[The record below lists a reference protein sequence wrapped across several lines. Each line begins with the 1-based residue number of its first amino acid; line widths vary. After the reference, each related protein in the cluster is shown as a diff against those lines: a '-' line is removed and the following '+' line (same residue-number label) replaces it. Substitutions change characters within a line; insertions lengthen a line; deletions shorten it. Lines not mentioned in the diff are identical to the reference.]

1 MKRMTYSEAG
11 VDIELENRSIDAMK
25 RRLTFSRRGFGS
37 PLTGIGHY
45 AGLIDM
51 GDFAIAM
58 TTDGVGSKILVANAM
73 RKWDT
78 IGIDCIAMNV
88 NDLLAIGAEP
98 LAFVDYLAVERVDPE
113 VSEQIAIGLQKG
125 AEISNMSIV
134 GGETASLPEI
144 IRGFDLAGTAI
155 GYVKKDRIVTGEKI
169 QLGDVLV
176 GVPSSGLHSNG
187 YTLAR
192 RIIERSSYTYL
203 DKMPGDSRSIG
214 EVLLTP
220 TRIYIEVL
228 ELLERCD
235 VHGLAHITG
244 SGLLKLHRI
253 TDLGFE
259 ITDPLEP
266 QPIFRFLQKL
276 GNVED
281 AEMYRTFNMG
291 MGFVVVLPEDDAP
304 EACRIMGPGSKVI
317 GRIVERGLR
326 AGALNLAEGA

>member
-1 MKRMTYSEAG
+1 MKGMTYSEAG

-25 RRLTFSRRGFGS
+25 RRLTFSRKGFGA
-37 PLTGIGHY
+37 PLTAIGHY

-51 GDFAIAM
+51 GEFAIAM
-58 TTDGVGSKILVANAM
+58 TTDGVGSKILIANAM

-98 LAFVDYLAVERVDPE
+98 LAFVDYLAVEKVDPE
-113 VSEQIAIGLQKG
+113 VSEQIAVGLQKG
-125 AEISNMSIV
+125 AEISNISIV
-134 GGETASLPEI
+134 GGETASLPEM
-144 IRGFDLAGTAI
+144 IRGLDLAGTAI
-155 GYVKKDRIVTGEKI
+155 GYVKKDRVITGEKI
-169 QLGDVLV
+169 RIGDAVV
-176 GVPSSGLHSNG
+176 GVPSTGLHSNG

-192 RIIERSSYTYL
+192 RIIESSGYTYF
-203 DKMPGDSRSIG
+203 DTMPGDSRSIG

-220 TRIYIEVL
+220 TRIYIEIL
-228 ELLERCD
+228 ELLRKCD

-266 QPIFRFLQKL
+266 QPVFRFLQEL
-276 GNVED
+276 GGVDD

-291 MGFVVVLPEDDAP
+291 MGFAVVLPEDQADD
-304 EACRIMGPGSKVI
+304 ACRIMGPGSKII
-317 GRIVERGLR
+317 GRIVESGLR
-326 AGALNLAEGA
+326 AGSVRLQ

>member
-1 MKRMTYSEAG
+1 MKGMTYSEAG

-25 RRLTFSRRGFGS
+25 RRLTFSRKGLGA

-51 GDFAIAM
+51 GEFAIAM
-58 TTDGVGSKILVANAM
+58 TTDGVGSKILIANAM

-113 VSEQIAIGLQKG
+113 VSEQIAVGLQKG
-125 AEISNMSIV
+125 AEISNISIV
-134 GGETASLPEI
+134 GGETASLPEM
-144 IRGFDLAGTAI
+144 IRGLDLAGTAI
-155 GYVKKDRIVTGEKI
+155 GYVKKNRVITGEKI
-169 QLGDVLV
+169 RVGDAVV
-176 GVPSSGLHSNG
+176 GVPSTGLHSNG

-192 RIIERSSYTYL
+192 RIIESSGYTYF
-203 DKMPGDSRSIG
+203 DTMPGDSRSIG
-214 EVLLTP
+214 EILLTP

-228 ELLERCD
+228 DLLHKCD
-235 VHGLAHITG
+235 VRGLAHITG

-266 QPIFRFLQKL
+266 QPVFRFLQEL
-276 GNVED
+276 GRVDD

-291 MGFVVVLPEDDAP
+291 MGFVVVLPEEQADD
-304 EACRIMGPGSKVI
+304 ACRIMGPGSKVI
-317 GRIVERGLR
+317 GRIVESGLR
-326 AGALNLAEGA
+326 AGSIRLR

>member
-1 MKRMTYSEAG
+1 MKGMTYSDAG

-25 RRLTFSRRGFGS
+25 RRLTFSRKGFGA

-51 GDFAIAM
+51 GEFAIAM
-58 TTDGVGSKILVANAM
+58 TTDGVGSKILIANAM

-113 VSEQIAIGLQKG
+113 VSEQIAVGLQKG
-125 AEISNMSIV
+125 AEISNISIV
-134 GGETASLPEI
+134 GGETASLPEM
-144 IRGFDLAGTAI
+144 IRGLDLAGTAI
-155 GYVKKDRIVTGEKI
+155 GYVKKDRVITGERVRV
-169 QLGDVLV
+169 GDAVV
-176 GVPSSGLHSNG
+176 GVPSTGLHSNG

-192 RIIERSSYTYL
+192 RIIESSGYTYF
-203 DKMPGDSRSIG
+203 DTMPGDSRSIG
-214 EVLLTP
+214 EILLTP

-228 ELLERCD
+228 ELLRRCD

-259 ITDPLEP
+259 ITDPIEP
-266 QPIFRFLQKL
+266 QPVFRFLQEL
-276 GNVED
+276 GGVDD

-291 MGFVVVLPEDDAP
+291 MGFVVVLPEEQADD
-304 EACRIMGPGSKVI
+304 ACRIMGPGSKVI
-317 GRIVERGLR
+317 GRIVKSGLR
-326 AGALNLAEGA
+326 AGSVILR

>member
-1 MKRMTYSEAG
+1 MKGMTYSEAG

-25 RRLTFSRRGFGS
+25 RRLTFSRKGFGA
-37 PLTGIGHY
+37 PLTDIGHY

-58 TTDGVGSKILVANAM
+58 TTDGVGSKILIANAM

-88 NDLLAIGAEP
+88 NDLLAVGAEP
-98 LAFVDYLAVERVDPE
+98 LAFVDYLAVEKVDPE
-113 VSEQIAIGLQKG
+113 VSEQIAVGLQKG
-125 AEISNMSIV
+125 AEISNISIV
-134 GGETASLPEI
+134 GGETASLPEM
-144 IRGFDLAGTAI
+144 IRGLDLAGTAI
-155 GYVKKDRIVTGEKI
+155 GYVKKDRVVTGERI
-169 QLGDVLV
+169 RTGDAVV
-176 GVPSSGLHSNG
+176 GVPSTGLHSNG

-192 RIIERSSYTYL
+192 RIIESSDYTYF

-214 EVLLTP
+214 EILLTP

-228 ELLERCD
+228 ELLRRCD

-259 ITDPLEP
+259 ITDPIEP
-266 QPIFRFLQKL
+266 QPVFRFLQEL
-276 GNVED
+276 GGVDD

-291 MGFVVVLPEDDAP
+291 MGFVVVLPEEQADD
-304 EACRIMGPGSKVI
+304 ACRIMGPGSKVI
-317 GRIVERGLR
+317 GRIVESGLR
-326 AGALNLAEGA
+326 AGGIRFQ

>member
-1 MKRMTYSEAG
+1 
-11 VDIELENRSIDAMK
+11 
-25 RRLTFSRRGFGS
+25 
-37 PLTGIGHY
+37 
-45 AGLIDM
+45 M

-169 QLGDVLV
+169 RLGDVVV
-176 GVPSSGLHSNG
+176 GVPSTGLHSNG

-192 RIIERSSYTYL
+192 KIIERSGYTYF

-228 ELLERCD
+228 ELLERCE

-276 GNVED
+276 GDVED

-291 MGFVVVLPEDDAP
+291 MGFVAVLPEEYAE

-317 GRIVERGLR
+317 GRMVEKGLR
-326 AGALNLAEGA
+326 AGTLNLAEGA

>member
-25 RRLTFSRRGFGS
+25 RRLTFSRKGFGA
-37 PLTGIGHY
+37 PLTDIGHY

-51 GDFAIAM
+51 GEFAIAM

-113 VSEQIAIGLQKG
+113 VSEQIAVGLQRG
-125 AEISNMSIV
+125 AEISNISIV
-134 GGETASLPEI
+134 GGETASLPEM
-144 IRGFDLAGTAI
+144 IRGLDLAGTAI
-155 GYVKKDRIVTGEKI
+155 GYVKKDRVITGEKI
-169 QLGDVLV
+169 HTGDAVV
-176 GVPSSGLHSNG
+176 GVPSTGLHSNG

-192 RIIERSSYTYL
+192 RIIESSDYTYF

-228 ELLERCD
+228 ELLKRCD

-259 ITDPLEP
+259 ITDPIEP
-266 QPIFRFLQKL
+266 QPVFRFLQEL
-276 GNVED
+276 GGVDD

-291 MGFVVVLPEDDAP
+291 MGFVVVLPEEQAAD
-304 EACRIMGPGSKVI
+304 ACRIMGPGSKVI
-317 GRIVERGLR
+317 GRIVESGLR
-326 AGALNLAEGA
+326 AGSIRLM

>member
-1 MKRMTYSEAG
+1 MKGMTYSEAG

-25 RRLTFSRRGFGS
+25 RRLTFSRKGFGA

-51 GDFAIAM
+51 GEFAIAM
-58 TTDGVGSKILVANAM
+58 TTDGVGSKILIANAM

-113 VSEQIAIGLQKG
+113 ISEQIAVGLQKG
-125 AEISNMSIV
+125 AEISNISIV
-134 GGETASLPEI
+134 GGETASLPEM
-144 IRGFDLAGTAI
+144 IRGLDLAGTAI
-155 GYVKKDRIVTGEKI
+155 GYVKKDRVITGERI
-169 QLGDVLV
+169 RVGDAVV
-176 GVPSSGLHSNG
+176 GVPSTGLHSNG

-192 RIIERSSYTYL
+192 RIIESSGYTYF
-203 DKMPGDSRSIG
+203 DTMPGDSRSIG
-214 EVLLTP
+214 EILLTP

-228 ELLERCD
+228 ELLRRCD

-259 ITDPLEP
+259 ITDPIEP
-266 QPIFRFLQKL
+266 QPVFRFLQDL
-276 GNVED
+276 GGVDD

-291 MGFVVVLPEDDAP
+291 MGFVVVLPEEQAGD
-304 EACRIMGPGSKVI
+304 ACRIMGPGSKVI
-317 GRIVERGLR
+317 GRIVESGLR
-326 AGALNLAEGA
+326 AGSVTLK

>member
-1 MKRMTYSEAG
+1 MKGMTYSEAG

-25 RRLTFSRRGFGS
+25 RRLTFSRKGLGA

-51 GDFAIAM
+51 GEFAIAM
-58 TTDGVGSKILVANAM
+58 TTDGVGSKILIANAM

-113 VSEQIAIGLQKG
+113 VSEQIAVGLQKG
-125 AEISNMSIV
+125 AEISNISIV
-134 GGETASLPEI
+134 GGETASLPEM
-144 IRGFDLAGTAI
+144 IRGLDLAGTAI
-155 GYVKKDRIVTGEKI
+155 GYVKKDRVITGEKI
-169 QLGDVLV
+169 RVGDAVV
-176 GVPSSGLHSNG
+176 GVPSTGLHSNG

-192 RIIERSSYTYL
+192 RIIESSGYTYF

-214 EVLLTP
+214 EILLTP

-228 ELLERCD
+228 DLLHKCD

-266 QPIFRFLQKL
+266 QPVFRFLQEL
-276 GNVED
+276 GRVDD

-291 MGFVVVLPEDDAP
+291 MGFVVVIPEEQADD
-304 EACRIMGPGSKVI
+304 ACRIMGPGSKVI
-317 GRIVERGLR
+317 GRIVESGLR
-326 AGALNLAEGA
+326 AGSIRLR

>member
-1 MKRMTYSEAG
+1 MKGMTYSEAG

-25 RRLTFSRRGFGS
+25 RRLTFSRKGFGA

-58 TTDGVGSKILVANAM
+58 TTDGVGSKILIANAL

-113 VSEQIAIGLQKG
+113 VSEQIAVGLEKG
-125 AEISNMSIV
+125 AEISNISIV
-134 GGETASLPEI
+134 GGETASLPEM
-144 IRGFDLAGTAI
+144 IRGLDLAGTAI
-155 GYVKKDRIVTGEKI
+155 GYVKKDRVITGEKI
-169 QLGDVLV
+169 RTGDAVV
-176 GVPSSGLHSNG
+176 GVPSTGLHSNG

-192 RIIERSSYTYL
+192 RIIESSGYTYF

-214 EVLLTP
+214 EILLTP

-228 ELLERCD
+228 EVLKRCD

-244 SGLLKLHRI
+244 SGLLKLQRI

-259 ITDPLEP
+259 IADPIEP
-266 QPIFRFLQKL
+266 HPVFRFLQEL
-276 GNVED
+276 GGVDD

-291 MGFVVVLPEDDAP
+291 MGFVVVLPEEQAD

-317 GRIVERGLR
+317 GRIVDSGLR
-326 AGALNLAEGA
+326 AGSVRLR

>member
-1 MKRMTYSEAG
+1 MKGMTYSEAG

-25 RRLTFSRRGFGS
+25 RRLTFSRKGFGA

-58 TTDGVGSKILVANAM
+58 TTDGVGSKILIANAL

-113 VSEQIAIGLQKG
+113 VSEQIAVGLEKG
-125 AEISNMSIV
+125 AEISNISIV
-134 GGETASLPEI
+134 GGETASLPEM
-144 IRGFDLAGTAI
+144 IRGLDLAGTAI
-155 GYVKKDRIVTGEKI
+155 GYVKKDRVITGEKI
-169 QLGDVLV
+169 RTGDAVV
-176 GVPSSGLHSNG
+176 GVPSTGLHSNG

-192 RIIERSSYTYL
+192 RIIESSGYTYF

-214 EVLLTP
+214 EILLTP

-228 ELLERCD
+228 EVLKRCD

-244 SGLLKLHRI
+244 SGLLKLQRI

-259 ITDPLEP
+259 IADPIEP
-266 QPIFRFLQKL
+266 HPVFRFLQEL
-276 GNVED
+276 GGVD
-281 AEMYRTFNMG
+281 DTEMYRTFNMG
-291 MGFVVVLPEDDAP
+291 MGFVVVLPEEQAD

-317 GRIVERGLR
+317 GRIVESGLR
-326 AGALNLAEGA
+326 AGSVRLR

>member
-1 MKRMTYSEAG
+1 MKGMTYSDAG
-11 VDIELENRSIDAMK
+11 VDIELENRSIDAMR
-25 RRLTFSRRGFGS
+25 RRLTFSRKGFGA
-37 PLTGIGHY
+37 PLTNIGHY

-51 GDFAIAM
+51 GEFAIAM
-58 TTDGVGSKILVANAM
+58 TTDGVGSKILIANAM

-113 VSEQIAIGLQKG
+113 VSEQIAVGLQKG
-125 AEISNMSIV
+125 AEISNISIV
-134 GGETASLPEI
+134 GGETASLPEM
-144 IRGFDLAGTAI
+144 IRGLDLAGTAI
-155 GYVKKDRIVTGEKI
+155 GYVKKEKVITGEKVRI
-169 QLGDVLV
+169 GDAVV
-176 GVPSSGLHSNG
+176 GVPSTGLHSNG

-192 RIIERSSYTYL
+192 RIIESSGYTYF

-214 EVLLTP
+214 EILLTP

-228 ELLERCD
+228 ELLQRCD

-259 ITDPLEP
+259 ITDPIEP
-266 QPIFRFLQKL
+266 HPVFKFLQEL
-276 GNVED
+276 GGVD
-281 AEMYRTFNMG
+281 DVEMYRTFNMG
-291 MGFVVVLPEDDAP
+291 MGFVVVLPEEQADD
-304 EACRIMGPGSKVI
+304 ACRIMGPGSKVI
-317 GRIVERGLR
+317 GRIVESGLR
-326 AGALNLAEGA
+326 TGGIRLC

>member
-1 MKRMTYSEAG
+1 MKGMTYSDAG

-25 RRLTFSRRGFGS
+25 RRLTFSRKGFGA

-51 GDFAIAM
+51 GEFAIAM
-58 TTDGVGSKILVANAM
+58 TTDGVGSKILIANAM

-113 VSEQIAIGLQKG
+113 VSEQIAVGLQKG
-125 AEISNMSIV
+125 AEISNISIV
-134 GGETASLPEI
+134 GGETASLPEM
-144 IRGFDLAGTAI
+144 IRGLDLAGTAI
-155 GYVKKDRIVTGEKI
+155 GYVKKDRVISGERVRV
-169 QLGDVLV
+169 GDAVV
-176 GVPSSGLHSNG
+176 GVPSTGLHSNG

-192 RIIERSSYTYL
+192 RIIESSGYTYF
-203 DKMPGDSRSIG
+203 DTMPGDSRSIG
-214 EVLLTP
+214 EILLTP

-228 ELLERCD
+228 ELLRRCD

-259 ITDPLEP
+259 ITDPIEP
-266 QPIFRFLQKL
+266 QPVFRFLQEL
-276 GNVED
+276 GGVDD

-291 MGFVVVLPEDDAP
+291 MGFVVVLPEEQADD
-304 EACRIMGPGSKVI
+304 ACRIMGPGSKVI
-317 GRIVERGLR
+317 GRIVKSGLR
-326 AGALNLAEGA
+326 AGSVILR

>member
-1 MKRMTYSEAG
+1 MKGMTYSDAG
-11 VDIELENRSIDAMK
+11 VDIELENRSIDAMR
-25 RRLTFSRRGFGS
+25 RRLTFSRKGFGA
-37 PLTGIGHY
+37 PLTNIGHY

-51 GDFAIAM
+51 GEFAIAM
-58 TTDGVGSKILVANAM
+58 TTDGVGSKILIANAM

-113 VSEQIAIGLQKG
+113 VSEQIAVGLQKG
-125 AEISNMSIV
+125 AEISNISIV
-134 GGETASLPEI
+134 GGETASLPEM
-144 IRGFDLAGTAI
+144 IRGLDLAGTAI
-155 GYVKKDRIVTGEKI
+155 GYVKKEKVITGEKVRI
-169 QLGDVLV
+169 GDAVV
-176 GVPSSGLHSNG
+176 GVPSTGLHSNG

-192 RIIERSSYTYL
+192 RIIESSGYTYF

-214 EVLLTP
+214 EILLTP

-228 ELLERCD
+228 ELLQRCD

-259 ITDPLEP
+259 ITDPIKP
-266 QPIFRFLQKL
+266 HPVFKFLQEL
-276 GNVED
+276 GGVD
-281 AEMYRTFNMG
+281 DVEMYRTFNMG
-291 MGFVVVLPEDDAP
+291 MGFVVVLPEEQADD
-304 EACRIMGPGSKVI
+304 ACRIMGPGSKLI
-317 GRIVERGLR
+317 GRIVESGLR
-326 AGALNLAEGA
+326 AGGIRLC

>member
-1 MKRMTYSEAG
+1 MKGMTYSEAG

-25 RRLTFSRRGFGS
+25 RRLTFSRKGLGA

-51 GDFAIAM
+51 GEFAIAM
-58 TTDGVGSKILVANAM
+58 TTDGVGSKILIANAM

-113 VSEQIAIGLQKG
+113 VSEQIAVGLERG
-125 AEISNMSIV
+125 AEISNISIV
-134 GGETASLPEI
+134 GGETASLPEM
-144 IRGFDLAGTAI
+144 IRGLDLAGTAI
-155 GYVKKDRIVTGEKI
+155 GYVKKDKVITGEKI
-169 QLGDVLV
+169 RTGDAVV
-176 GVPSSGLHSNG
+176 GVPSTGLHSNG

-192 RIIERSSYTYL
+192 RIIESSGYTYF

-214 EVLLTP
+214 EILLTP

-228 ELLERCD
+228 ELLQRCD

-259 ITDPLEP
+259 ITDPIEP
-266 QPIFRFLQKL
+266 QPVFRFLQEL
-276 GNVED
+276 GGVDD

-291 MGFVVVLPEDDAP
+291 MGFVVVLPEEQADD
-304 EACRIMGPGSKVI
+304 ACRIMGPGSKVI
-317 GRIVERGLR
+317 GRIVESGLR
-326 AGALNLAEGA
+326 AGSIRLQ